1 MIKIYSKVQEGL
13 LLHIVFELKDFKE
26 GRQDLIEAD
35 NFLQCSAMLLQEKK
49 FRPHYHKFTDK
60 CKHPRI
66 PQEAWVVISGIV
78 KCSFYDIDNTL
89 LQEVEIASGDASF
102 TLYGGHTYEVITDD
116 TLIYELKTGP
126 YYGQSE
132 DKVFID

>member
-13 LLHIVFELKDFKE
+13 LLHIVFTISDFKE
-26 GRQDLIEAD
+26 GRQDIIDPD
-35 NFLQCSAMLLQEKK
+35 NFLQCSAMKLNKKK
-49 FRPHYHKFTDK
+49 FRAHRHKIIDK
-60 CKHPRI
+60 FLRTRI
-66 PQEAWVVISGIV
+66 TQESWVVISGVV
-78 KCSFYDIDNTL
+78 KCAFYDIDDTL

-116 TLIYELKTGP
+116 TLIYEFKTGP